1 VNQQLVPLSFDSSQ
15 AGTSLAVISVT
26 NQIAGQW
33 LEAAGKD
40 LKNLQDQLDGG
51 ASVMGFEIPDLQI
64 GSRIEVVKERRDG
77 NNVLARLRAPGKARK
92 AVVVGAHVD
101 HLGRGRGAGSL
112 ARAEEHGM
120 IHYGADDNASGVG
133 GILEIAQYLADQK
146 ARGNL
151 PMKHDLLLSAWS
163 GEELGL
169 LGSSHFVRS
178 LVEEEKLDSLAE
190 RVVAYLNMDM
200 IGRLRESLVLQGVGS
215 SSVWLRETERGNV
228 PIGLPIVIQNDSYLP
243 TDATSFYLNGV
254 PLLSAFTGVHED
266 YHTPRD
272 TADKV
277 NFEGSAKI
285 VGLMG
290 SITRS
295 LLINEDSPD
304 YIEME
309 RPAES
314 MPRASL
320 RAYLGTIPDYSQSD
334 VTGVKLSGVMK
345 GAPAEQAGLEKGDIV
360 IELAG
365 QKVENI
371 YDYTFAIDALKV
383 GVEVEVVVMRGDE
396 EITLRVTP
404 GSRE

>member
-1 VNQQLVPLSFDSSQ
+1 
-15 AGTSLAVISVT
+15 
-26 NQIAGQW
+26 
-33 LEAAGKD
+33 
-40 LKNLQDQLDGG
+40 
-51 ASVMGFEIPDLQI
+51 
-64 GSRIEVVKERRDG
+64 
-77 NNVLARLRAPGKARK
+77 
-92 AVVVGAHVD
+92 
-101 HLGRGRGAGSL
+101 
-112 ARAEEHGM
+112 
-120 IHYGADDNASGVG
+120 
-133 GILEIAQYLADQK
+133 
-146 ARGNL
+146 
-151 PMKHDLLLSAWS
+151 
-163 GEELGL
+163 
-169 LGSSHFVRS
+169 
-178 LVEEEKLDSLAE
+178 
-190 RVVAYLNMDM
+190 
-200 IGRLRESLVLQGVGS
+200 
-215 SSVWLRETERGNV
+215 
-228 PIGLPIVIQNDSYLP
+228 
-243 TDATSFYLNGV
+243 
-254 PLLSAFTGVHED
+254 
-266 YHTPRD
+266 
-272 TADKV
+272 
-277 NFEGSAKI
+277 
-285 VGLMG
+285 MG

>member
-1 VNQQLVPLSFDSSQ
+1 MFGTRHHGEVHVLSRTVRTALGEHRRREARGPVRRSGEAELPRLAQ
-15 AGTSLAVISVT
+15 AV
-26 NQIAGQW
+26 
-33 LEAAGKD
+33 
-40 LKNLQDQLDGG
+40 
-51 ASVMGFEIPDLQI
+51 
-64 GSRIEVVKERRDG
+64 
-77 NNVLARLRAPGKARK
+77 
-92 AVVVGAHVD
+92 
-101 HLGRGRGAGSL
+101 
-112 ARAEEHGM
+112 
-120 IHYGADDNASGVG
+120 
-133 GILEIAQYLADQK
+133 LADQQRQGK
-146 ARGNL
+146 LNL
-151 PMKHDLLLSAWS
+151 TRDVLFAAWS

-169 LGSSHFVRS
+169 LGSSHFVSS

-215 SSVWLRETERGNV
+215 SSVWLRETERRNV

>member
-1 VNQQLVPLSFDSSQ
+1 
-15 AGTSLAVISVT
+15 
-26 NQIAGQW
+26 
-33 LEAAGKD
+33 
-40 LKNLQDQLDGG
+40 
-51 ASVMGFEIPDLQI
+51 M
-64 GSRIEVVKERRDG
+64 
-77 NNVLARLRAPGKARK
+77 
-92 AVVVGAHVD
+92 
-101 HLGRGRGAGSL
+101 
-112 ARAEEHGM
+112 
-120 IHYGADDNASGVG
+120 
-133 GILEIAQYLADQK
+133 
-146 ARGNL
+146 
-151 PMKHDLLLSAWS
+151 
-163 GEELGL
+163 
-169 LGSSHFVRS
+169 
-178 LVEEEKLDSLAE
+178 
-190 RVVAYLNMDM
+190 
-200 IGRLRESLVLQGVGS
+200 
-215 SSVWLRETERGNV
+215 
-228 PIGLPIVIQNDSYLP
+228 IQNDSYLP